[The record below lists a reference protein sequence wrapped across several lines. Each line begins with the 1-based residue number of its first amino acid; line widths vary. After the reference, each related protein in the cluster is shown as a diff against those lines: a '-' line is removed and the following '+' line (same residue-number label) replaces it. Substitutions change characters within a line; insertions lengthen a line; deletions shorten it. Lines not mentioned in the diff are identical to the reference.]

1 MKTLLKNR
9 ELSAF
14 LAILA
19 LFAVLVALNPSYL
32 SLQILILLAIGAAL
46 VMLTGSIDVSV
57 G

>member
-19 LFAVLVALNPSYL
+19 LFAVLVALNL
-32 SLQILILLAIGAAL
+32 CRRWG
-46 VMLTGSIDVSV
+46 
-57 G
+57 

>member
-1 MKTLLKNR
+1 MKILLKNR

-32 SLQILILLAIGAAL
+32 SLQTLGMI
-46 VMLTGSIDVSV
+46 
-57 G
+57 